1 MAMSDQVRI
10 QQKFLKPLLIS
21 GGDYF
26 IADFSAG
33 CGEGWC
39 FLWKILHCIYWRD
52 GILGG
57 CTLKGQS
64 AVIF

>member
-26 IADFSAG
+26 ITDFSAG
-33 CGEGWC
+33 CG
-39 FLWKILHCIYWRD
+39 
-52 GILGG
+52 
-57 CTLKGQS
+57 
-64 AVIF
+64 